1 MAILGIIQAR
11 IDSSRMDKKMVSM
24 LGGYRILD
32 WVIARTKKSKL
43 IDNLIIA
50 TSTDDCDDIIVDIA
64 NEHKLPIYRGNK
76 NNVLD
81 RFVNTAKNFKGDT
94 IVRICA
100 DNPFIYYK
108 EIDELIDFFKKN
120 HCDLAFNHKP
130 ILNSKIADGFGAEIF
145 SSKLLRN
152 IQTKKLSDRQN
163 EHVTKYIWDN
173 QNKFNIRFP
182 DINKNLAYPNLKF
195 DIDTNEDLKK
205 FNNFVAKNSIN
216 FQTSSSNIVKL
227 YKKEYLDK

>member
-1 MAILGIIQAR
+1 M
-11 IDSSRMDKKMVSM
+11 
-24 LGGYRILD
+24 
-32 WVIARTKKSKL
+32 
-43 IDNLIIA
+43 
-50 TSTDDCDDIIVDIA
+50 
-64 NEHKLPIYRGNK
+64 
-76 NNVLD
+76 
-81 RFVNTAKNFKGDT
+81 
-94 IVRICA
+94 
-100 DNPFIYYK
+100 
-108 EIDELIDFFKKN
+108 
-120 HCDLAFNHKP
+120 
-130 ILNSKIADGFGAEIF
+130 
-145 SSKLLRN
+145 LRN